1 MQCSKQSKASD
12 EAVFSNLKNHNNI
25 ENRKYVSVL
34 ETVRIMTSCK
44 DAIIVASEMAGVVN
58 RINEAGMNEQL
69 YEFLKNVMQ
78 TDKMIYAV
86 TAEQYLNATKLF
98 RERMQN
104 GTLPEPMHIERYHQ
118 VKEEKK
124 EETAEERIVNLFG
137 KEQVEIIQE

>member
-1 MQCSKQSKASD
+1 
-12 EAVFSNLKNHNNI
+12 
-25 ENRKYVSVL
+25 
-34 ETVRIMTSCK
+34 MTSCK
-44 DAIIVASEMAGVVN
+44 DEIIVASEMAGVVN